1 MIFILGGEQ
10 NSILPR
16 ETTRRRVLAGVLAAG
31 TGGLALSS
39 ANELL
44 AQFGPISGSLWGS
57 AGREL
62 PDSVE
67 SPYGGADLRVDEYGV
82 PHVEA
87 DDEEAAYFAVGYV
100 QAFDRLFQM
109 DLQRRVMRGRLS
121 EVVGDV
127 TVESDEFNV
136 SMDFLGAAEAN
147 WEYVQDTEAA
157 PSIEAYVDGVNAAMD
172 NESLPLEFELL
183 GYEPREWTPVDSML
197 MAKQISWNL
206 TGSFVEL
213 RRALV
218 ADRLGEEEAE
228 LLFPRRL
235 DHDSPILRDELDAE
249 SLEEAGL
256 SDAGDDESDASPTET
271 SESGSGRAVGE
282 ELTTWLSGFESPSGF
297 GSNSWVV
304 SGEYTETGNP
314 LLAYDPHL
322 SLMAPPVWYEQ
333 HVDTPETSIRGAT
346 FPGVPF
352 VIAGTNGHGV
362 WSFTN
367 VGADV
372 LDVYSY
378 ETGEDGETY
387 TYKGEEREFE
397 MEEREIEVSGGENR
411 NVTVRKTVH
420 GPVIER
426 EGQTVGVSWTG
437 HTATRTTLAT
447 YELGR
452 SGSLEE
458 AIEATRKFDLP
469 TQNLVYANADGRTM
483 YYATGKLPIRRIDGE
498 VVEGDRVFDGSAGEA
513 EWEGFTPFG
522 ESSWEGFVPFEE
534 KPHAVDPDVLGTAN
548 QRVVDDPEHYIAAFP
563 YAAPYRG
570 IRIYDRLDERVESEE
585 TVDAEFHRDLQMD
598 AYDGRAEQL
607 VPELVSAVDEADVS
621 GAVED
626 AAETLEDWDYLME
639 RDSRAPL
646 VFAVWAER
654 FIEGTVEPQM
664 SDADLGE
671 EYYPNHWIVAT
682 MPSDSPFYEETSR
695 EETMVE
701 ALRDALDEI
710 EENGWET
717 YGDWNTTRGI
727 EHPLGGEAGFL
738 NYEELP
744 ADGSRATVLRYNV
757 ENGNGTSWRMVVE
770 PDGEETEAT
779 SVVPGGNSGEY
790 FSENYDDQLRMW
802 TDGEQKDMERTHE
815 GETDVVFGGGSS

>member
-1 MIFILGGEQ
+1 
-10 NSILPR
+10 
-16 ETTRRRVLAGVLAAG
+16 VLAGVLAAG

-39 ANELL
+39 ASDLL
-44 AQFGPISGSLWGS
+44 NQFAPISGSLWGS

-67 SPYGGADLRVDEYGV
+67 SPHGGADLRVDEYGV

-87 DDEEAAYFAVGYV
+87 EGEEAAYFAVGYV

-127 TVESDEFNV
+127 TVDSDEFNV
-136 SMDFLGAAEAN
+136 SMDFVGAAEAN
-147 WEYVQDTEAA
+147 WEYVRDTEAA
-157 PSIEAYVDGVNAAMD
+157 PSIEAYVDGVNAAIE
-172 NESLPLEFELL
+172 NEPLPLEFELL

-218 ADRLGEEEAE
+218 ADRLGEDAAK

-249 SLEEAGL
+249 SLKKAGL
-256 SDAGDDESDASPTET
+256 SDAGDGEPDASQSQTET
-271 SESGSGRAVGE
+271 TGGERVVGE
-282 ELTTWLSGFESPSGF
+282 ELTTWLSGFETPEGF

-304 SGEYTETGNP
+304 SGEHTEDGNP

-333 HVDTPETSIRGAT
+333 HVETPEKSIRGAT

-372 LDVYSY
+372 LDVYTY
-378 ETGEDGETY
+378 ETGDDGETY
-387 TYKGEEREFE
+387 TYKGEERDFE
-397 MEEREIEVSGGENR
+397 TEEREIAVSGGENR
-411 NVTVRKTVH
+411 EVTVRKTVH

-426 EGQTVGVSWTG
+426 EEQTVGVSWLG

-452 SGSLEE
+452 SDSLEE
-458 AIEATRKFDLP
+458 AAEATRKFDLP
-469 TQNLVYANADGRTM
+469 TQNLVYADADGRTM
-483 YYATGKLPIRRIDGE
+483 YYATGQLPIRRVDGE

-513 EWEGFTPFG
+513 EWEGFEPFG
-522 ESSWEGFVPFEE
+522 ETDWDEHEGDGFVPFEE
-534 KPHAVDPDVLGTAN
+534 KPHAIDPDVLGTAN

-570 IRIYDRLDERVESEE
+570 IRIYDRLDERVGSDEA
-585 TVDAEFHRDLQMD
+585 VDADFFRDVQYD
-598 AYDGRAEQL
+598 TYDGRAEQA
-607 VPELVSAVDEADVS
+607 VPELVSAVEEADVS

-626 AAETLEDWDYLME
+626 AAETLDGWDYFMDRE
-639 RDSRAPL
+639 SRAAL
-646 VFAVWAER
+646 VFSIWMNR

-664 SDADLGE
+664 SDAELDE
-671 EYYPNHWIVAT
+671 TYYPNDWIVAT

-701 ALRDALDEI
+701 ALSSALNEI
-710 EENGWET
+710 DENGWET

-744 ADGSRATVLRYNV
+744 ADGSRGTVRRYDV
-757 ENGNGTSWRMVVE
+757 ESGNGTSWRMVVE

-779 SVVPGGNSGEY
+779 SVVSGGNSGDY
-790 FSENYDDQLRMW
+790 FSERYDDQLRMW
-802 TDGEQKDMERTHE
+802 LDGEQKEMDRTQE
-815 GETDVVFGGGSS
+815 GDTHVVFGGGS